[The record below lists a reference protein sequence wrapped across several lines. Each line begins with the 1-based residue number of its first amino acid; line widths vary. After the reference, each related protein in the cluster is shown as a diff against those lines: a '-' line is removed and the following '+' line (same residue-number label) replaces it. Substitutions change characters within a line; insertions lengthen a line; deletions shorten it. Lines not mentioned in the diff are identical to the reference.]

1 MRQITLV
8 SVMLI
13 YVLFADVN
21 VFGQE
26 QAPAPSFAEGDFW
39 QFKVREWDWITQTT
53 TNLTGVYELRYSQGE
68 IQIFEVTGDQ
78 KTEHPPA
85 DPLLALSGISKDPR
99 YLQDLKFP
107 LTVGKKWDHTYV
119 GGAAGSKRR
128 TNRTVQVRVSGIE
141 EVNTPAGTFRAF
153 KLQKEDWGGSSRFVT
168 TYFYSPEMKSV
179 IKSHYDSSLGPDGT
193 GGKREIELIK
203 FGSQR

>member
-13 YVLFADVN
+13 AMLFPGYRVSA
-21 VFGQE
+21 QE

-53 TNLTGVYELRYSQGE
+53 ASLNGVYELRYSQGE

-85 DPLLALSGISKDPR
+85 DPLLALSGLSKDPR
-99 YLQDLKFP
+99 FLQDLKFP
-107 LTVGKKWDHTYV
+107 LTVGKKMGPYI
-119 GGAAGSKRR
+119 RR
-128 TNRTVQVRVSGIE
+128 WR
-141 EVNTPAGTFRAF
+141 
-153 KLQKEDWGGSSRFVT
+153 SR
-168 TYFYSPEMKSV
+168 K
-179 IKSHYDSSLGPDGT
+179 
-193 GGKREIELIK
+193 
-203 FGSQR
+203 